1 MKRRKKKRLAR
12 PKVSW
17 PGAGGEEGGRE
28 TTLCLPRLAKKEVP
42 PHPKVGGQE
51 EAVSESCQPH
61 GDGDLKLK
69 VVLKM

>member
-1 MKRRKKKRLAR
+1 MAR
-12 PKVSW
+12 HKVSW

-42 PHPKVGGQE
+42 PHPKVEGQE

-61 GDGDLKLK
+61 GMGT
-69 VVLKM
+69 